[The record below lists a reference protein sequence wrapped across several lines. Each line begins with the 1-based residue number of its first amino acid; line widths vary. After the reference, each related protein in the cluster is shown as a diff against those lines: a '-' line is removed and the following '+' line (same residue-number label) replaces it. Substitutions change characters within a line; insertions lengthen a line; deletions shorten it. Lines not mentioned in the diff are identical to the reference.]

1 VDQEEQARRPKPQ
14 LTLRAVDRQRGWI
27 GLIAILIALV
37 IVAVLAQTVLRT
49 YGLMPGAETSARSG
63 ARGPG
68 VAAPA
73 EVDPTAATPAPRN
86 PIERARGLEQQVQR
100 DAQELGKRAD
110 EQTK

>member
-1 VDQEEQARRPKPQ
+1 MMKAR
-14 LTLRAVDRQRGWI
+14 ARQRGWL

-37 IVAVLAQTVLRT
+37 IVALLAQKLLKT
-49 YGLMPGAETSARSG
+49 YGLVPGAASAQQAG

-68 VAAPA
+68 LAAPA
-73 EVDPTAATPAPRN
+73 AGDPTSATPAPTN

-100 DAQELGKRAD
+100 DAQDLGKRID